1 MYIVR
6 EIFHLHFGRY
16 KEAKKIMEQ
25 GRQNNL
31 FNQPEGSRMLTD
43 FTGEGYR
50 LIFESPYATLSDFE
64 MDLQKEVT
72 APGWQEW
79 YEQFKPLVRFSERE
93 ILRQIE

>member
-1 MYIVR
+1 
-6 EIFHLHFGRY
+6 
-16 KEAKKIMEQ
+16 
-25 GRQNNL
+25 
-31 FNQPEGSRMLTD
+31 MLTD